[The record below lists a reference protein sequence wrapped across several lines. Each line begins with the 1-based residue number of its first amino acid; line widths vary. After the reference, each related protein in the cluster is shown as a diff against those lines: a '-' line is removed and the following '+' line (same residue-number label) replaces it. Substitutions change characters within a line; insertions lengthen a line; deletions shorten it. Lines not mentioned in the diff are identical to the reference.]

1 MIDSLTVSVLLF
13 VALAIGA
20 VVVWDAWRAWRL
32 RRLSVERRADPAA
45 PQPEEGP
52 GVPPPA
58 PASAP
63 GLGRAEPSLGFDSQ
77 AIDTRAEPAL
87 SITPD
92 GISRHV
98 PAPAPREQTALWEAS
113 SVGQDRREGTRE
125 VFGTQGLVSP
135 LEPAER
141 TNEVPD
147 SQPAGEVPNPAHF
160 AANPALGAPVSSTP
174 LSAQQAPGRVEP
186 ADDAPLAAVAEIAE
200 QHPAAPARPAPMVGA
215 VISERTDC
223 IALLRFL
230 QPVACDRVMALAQS
244 LRRAGSKPVLTEIAD
259 QSAGGTLA
267 SWQPMKSGQWCTAV
281 RFGLL
286 LANRAGP
293 LNALEYTD
301 FAQRVRDIASTLGV
315 GVDVPDM
322 SAALARA
329 RELDAQSA
337 QLDATIC
344 VNVDAGEV
352 LGPSQL
358 ASLAAPLAITERGN
372 NRYARL
378 GSRGESI
385 FSVALGE
392 RSNRLSFL
400 LDLPRVD
407 PQAQAFSAMLES
419 ARVAARR
426 LPGRLVDDEGRSLN
440 DRSLEQ
446 IARGIEQRQQ
456 ALAAAGLAAGSAP
469 ALRVFN

>member
-1 MIDSLTVSVLLF
+1 MS
-13 VALAIGA
+13 
-20 VVVWDAWRAWRL
+20 
-32 RRLSVERRADPAA
+32 
-45 PQPEEGP
+45 GP
-52 GVPPPA
+52 T
-58 PASAP
+58 
-63 GLGRAEPSLGFDSQ
+63 PS
-77 AIDTRAEPAL
+77 
-87 SITPD
+87 
-92 GISRHV
+92 
-98 PAPAPREQTALWEAS
+98 
-113 SVGQDRREGTRE
+113 
-125 VFGTQGLVSP
+125 
-135 LEPAER
+135 
-141 TNEVPD
+141 
-147 SQPAGEVPNPAHF
+147 
-160 AANPALGAPVSSTP
+160 
-174 LSAQQAPGRVEP
+174 
-186 ADDAPLAAVAEIAE
+186 
-200 QHPAAPARPAPMVGA
+200 GA
-215 VISERTDC
+215 VISDRTDC

-230 QPVACDRVMALAQS
+230 QPVACDRVLVLTQS
-244 LRRAGSKPVLTEIAD
+244 FRRAGSKPVLVEAAE
-259 QSAGGTLA
+259 QGGGGAVLW
-267 SWQPMKSGQWCTAV
+267 SPLKNSQWCMAL

-322 SAALARA
+322 SSALARA
-329 RELDAQSA
+329 RDLDAQSA

-358 ASLAAPLAITERGN
+358 ASLATPLAITERGN

-378 GSRGESI
+378 GSRGETI

-407 PQAQAFSAMLES
+407 PQAQAFVAMLES

-426 LPGRLVDDEGRSLN
+426 LPGRLVDDEGRTLN
-440 DRSLEQ
+440 ERSLEQ
-446 IARGIEQRQQ
+446 ISRGIEQRQQ
-456 ALAAAGLAAGSAP
+456 ALAAAGLAAGSLP